1 MNNYT
6 KLSQFRSLMNQEVYQ
21 EDIRKIWGESY
32 LSSIK
37 KRKKNI
43 PNTNP
48 NPFLG
53 KKIEIAKESIPI
65 LLALNLVKF
74 IGISGSVASG
84 FAKEEDDIDIFIV
97 VRNHSMWIYRALVQL
112 KNIFQKKIRTQR
124 DGRNVKDKL
133 CLNLIVEERGLSF
146 NPDIFNFNELMYLIP
161 IYNEKYIKY
170 IYSKNTWLQDEYGVK
185 KELLIT
191 KIKPQKRV
199 NFFVRIMNTFF
210 YYLQLIYMKLAKHRP
225 DLERIKKN
233 SKTGRI
239 EFFPKKFRER
249 KIKKYE
255 EKFG

>member
-6 KLSQFRSLMNQEVYQ
+6 KLSQFRSLMGEGVYQ
-21 EDIRKIWGESY
+21 EDIRRIWGESY

-48 NPFLG
+48 NPFLDE
-53 KKIEIAKESIPI
+53 KIRIAKESILS
-65 LLALNLVKF
+65 LLVSTFVKF

-84 FAKEEDDIDIFIV
+84 FAKEDDDIDIFIV
-97 VRNHSMWIYRALVQL
+97 VRNGSMWIYRALVQAR
-112 KNIFQKKIRTQR
+112 NIFHRKIRMKGE
-124 DGRNVKDKL
+124 DNVKDKL
-133 CLNLIVEERGLSF
+133 CLNLIAEEQGITFDS
-146 NPDIFNFNELMYLIP
+146 DIFNFNELMYLIP

-170 IYSKNTWLQDEYGVK
+170 IYSRNKWLEDEYNVK

-199 NFFVRIMNTFF
+199 NVLIRIMNTFF
-210 YYLQLIYMKLAKHRP
+210 YYLQLTYMKLAKHRP
-225 DLERIKKN
+225 DFKRLKEN
-233 SKTGRI
+233 SKKGRI
-239 EFFPKKFRER
+239 EFFPKRFRER
-249 KIKKYE
+249 KIKNYG